1 MFLGKHK
8 ASNALLLF
16 RDMNLF
22 LGAKILGRKY
32 SVIIF
37 KAHLTLTLSLYVLC
51 KRALQAS
58 CNFILFSKRTLFLK
72 ITKIGQ
78 KFKLLP

>member
-8 ASNALLLF
+8 ASNALLLL

-32 SVIIF
+32 SVII
-37 KAHLTLTLSLYVLC
+37 
-51 KRALQAS
+51 
-58 CNFILFSKRTLFLK
+58 LK
-72 ITKIGQ
+72 VNSRYGV
-78 KFKLLP
+78 